1 MKNENQKKFFFVKA
15 QKGPYGNTEIKPL
28 KCKFFT
34 AGKKAITP
42 PRRSRSPLLF
52 FLVGYAILKDL
63 FILVW
68 REIHRRKFYRWR
80 HDNWPIGQ
88 WVIFHAAPDKA
99 YVNHFFP
106 AWIYNMTQIHS
117 GETSWPRDCVAR
129 SVAARLHALK
139 LASITFQELMLGR
152 LVASLPVE
160 VLNKVFYGE
169 GPPQVQTSY
178 YFWHKRYPFPILCI
192 DKRDAFTYHVKCLC

>member
-1 MKNENQKKFFFVKA
+1 MKANLPIYIYFFFLLLFLS
-15 QKGPYGNTEIKPL
+15 TPL
-28 KCKFFT
+28 SS
-34 AGKKAITP
+34 GQV
-42 PRRSRSPLLF
+42 RNLWSRLFKSPLF
-52 FLVGYAILKDL
+52 FLLVGYAIFKDFSYL
-63 FILVW
+63 FGAKFTG
-68 REIHRRKFYRWR
+68 RKFYRWR